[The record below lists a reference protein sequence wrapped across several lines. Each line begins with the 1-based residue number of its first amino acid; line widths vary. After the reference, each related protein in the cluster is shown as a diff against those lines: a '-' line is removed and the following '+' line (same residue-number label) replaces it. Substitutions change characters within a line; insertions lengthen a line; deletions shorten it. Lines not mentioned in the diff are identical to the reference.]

1 MGGGTEQVMG
11 MPGLDK
17 KEQKQR
23 TLNQNRALY
32 LYFTHLAAALNASGF
47 DMKRTLKQDAEIPWT
62 PELVKEFLWRPLQ
75 NALLNKEST
84 TELTTKEI
92 DEVLD
97 VLTRHLGEKLGIS
110 VEFPSVDSLINQ
122 KRN

>member
-1 MGGGTEQVMG
+1 ME
-11 MPGLDK
+11 
-17 KEQKQR
+17 KEAKQR
-23 TLNQNRALY
+23 TLTQNRALHQY
-32 LYFTHLAAALNASGF
+32 YTHLAAALNASGY
-47 DMKRTLKQDAEIPWT
+47 DMRRTLKQDVEIPWT

-110 VEFPSVDSLINQ
+110 VEFPSVESLINQ